1 MPTTFTD
8 SDILKRLAMMLADP
22 RMPVQQAVGE
32 AANVPQGLVS
42 MAANGRLKRVT
53 ARVRRLVEYS
63 DNFLGSANLGAEAED
78 TGEVPEAADAF
89 HPAEVAA
96 ENELKDYLRE
106 GYDPVVVIAQLDVLR
121 RAQQVRRPMR
131 RGR

>member
-1 MPTTFTD
+1 MAATFTD
-8 SDILKRLAMMLADP
+8 SDILSRLARMLADP
-22 RMPVQQAVGE
+22 RMPVQQAVGK

-63 DNFLGSANLGAEAED
+63 DNLLGSVDLRAQNEK
-78 TGEVPEAADAF
+78 TNEVLEVADEV
-89 HPAEVAA
+89 HPAEIAA
-96 ENELKDYLRE
+96 ENELRDYLRE
-106 GYDPVVVIAQLDVLR
+106 GYDPAVVIAQLDLLR
-121 RAQQVRRPMR
+121 RAQQVRRPTR